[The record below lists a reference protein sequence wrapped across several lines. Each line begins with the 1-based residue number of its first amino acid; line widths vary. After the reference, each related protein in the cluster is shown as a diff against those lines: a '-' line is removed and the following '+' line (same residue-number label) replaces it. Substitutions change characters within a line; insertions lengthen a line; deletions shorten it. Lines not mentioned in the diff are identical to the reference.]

1 MATPKYVWLPTTL
14 CSHFAHNGKFFSPTL
29 YTYPMTTATQNHTEG
44 TTAPD
49 LTTTAGKLADLR
61 SRLAETNAPMGQAAI
76 ERSHDAGKNTARER
90 IED

>member
-1 MATPKYVWLPTTL
+1 
-14 CSHFAHNGKFFSPTL
+14 
-29 YTYPMTTATQNHTEG
+29 MTTATQNHTEG

-76 ERSHDAGKNTARER
+76 ERSHDAGKKTARER
-90 IED
+90 IEYLLDDDSSLKLMPLPGTVPRTLDLTQNAP